1 MAEGGQLFFNDFTAD
16 RACILG
22 GAVGCAGGVH
32 PCVLDLRIVVLVGVG
47 LEVRRQYHAARVGVL
62 GHRKADGRAAVTATG
77 AGRPA
82 RKDKACVRHGGHGPG
97 SRALFDKLAG
107 GAGQR
112 AAVFSDK
119 FQRDLGTA
127 HGDGVFRDQVR
138 GHAVRLR
145 DAPQR
150 LRAAVLSLVCV
161 GAYISKIRF
170 NGLFGEVYAV

>member
-1 MAEGGQLFFNDFTAD
+1 
-16 RACILG
+16 
-22 GAVGCAGGVH
+22 
-32 PCVLDLRIVVLVGVG
+32 
-47 LEVRRQYHAARVGVL
+47 
-62 GHRKADGRAAVTATG
+62 
-77 AGRPA
+77 
-82 RKDKACVRHGGHGPG
+82 
-97 SRALFDKLAG
+97 
-107 GAGQR
+107 
-112 AAVFSDK
+112 VFSDK

-127 HGDGVFRDQVR
+127 HGDGVLCDKVR